1 MRRFFLS
8 LIVLGLGL
16 PLVLADDQPAK
27 KRDPAGLALDSLG
40 QEFTAAQG
48 KFMEQVKASQE
59 AAKKSGSPAKPVSFD
74 DSPAPL
80 FSPRFLALAEKYPDG
95 PMAFQA
101 ICAAINTSGGPANK
115 SGTWSKAMTLLKDHY
130 AMKPEIKP
138 LLKPLSASNDES
150 AESLIREVMAKNPDR
165 KIQALACRSL
175 AAGRESIGEM
185 VERIKTDAELRKNF
199 QSVRGKPYVAKL
211 LAEHE
216 SKRKEIEELKK
227 ALREKYAD
235 VITDVS
241 VGGPAP
247 EIVIEDIDGKEAKLS
262 SFKGKVVVL
271 DIWATWCGPCKAMIP
286 HEREMVERLKDKPF
300 ALISVSFDQKKETVK
315 DFLSNEKM
323 PWTQWWNGTR
333 GGVLEDWN
341 VEFFPTIYVID
352 AKGVIR
358 HKNLR
363 DQKLEEAVDELL
375 KDVDQRKA
383 G

>member
-1 MRRFFLS
+1 MQRFMMS
-8 LIVLGLGL
+8 LLVFGLGV
-16 PLVLADDQPAK
+16 PLARADDKPVPKAGPAA
-27 KRDPAGLALDSLG
+27 RALESLG
-40 QEFTAAQG
+40 QEFNAAQQ
-48 KFMEQVKASQE
+48 KFIEQVKASQE

-74 DSPAPL
+74 DSPGPL
-80 FSPRFLALAEKYPDG
+80 FSPRFLTLAEKYPED
-95 PMAFQA
+95 PTAFQA
-101 ICAAINTSGGPANK
+101 ICAAINTSGGPTSK
-115 SGTWSKAMTLLKDHY
+115 SGTWTKAMTLLKERY
-130 AMKPEIKP
+130 AAKPEIKP
-138 LLKPLSASNDES
+138 LLKPLSSSNDES

-175 AAGRESIGEM
+175 AAGRESIAEM
-185 VERIKTDAELRKNF
+185 VERIKNDPELRKNF

-211 LAEHE
+211 LADHE
-216 SKRKEIEELKK
+216 TKRKEIEELKK

-235 VITDVS
+235 VIADVS

-247 EIVIEDIDGKEAKLS
+247 EIVIEDIEGKEAKLS
-262 SFKGKVVVL
+262 AFKGKVVVL
-271 DIWATWCGPCKAMIP
+271 DIWATWCKPCRDMIP

-300 ALISVSFDQKKETVK
+300 ALISISVDEKKETLK

-323 PWTQWWNGTR
+323 PWTHWWNGTQGR
-333 GGVLEDWN
+333 VIEDWN

-363 DQKLEEAVDELL
+363 GEKLEDAVVELL
-375 KDVDQRKA
+375 KNVGQKKA